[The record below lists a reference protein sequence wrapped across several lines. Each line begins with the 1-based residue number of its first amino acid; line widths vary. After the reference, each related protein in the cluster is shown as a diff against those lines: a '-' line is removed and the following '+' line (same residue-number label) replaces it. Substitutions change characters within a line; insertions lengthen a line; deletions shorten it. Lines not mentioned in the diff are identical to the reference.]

1 MSGRAHPYSPNSK
14 EDKNSPTDHEL
25 KMFTRKPT
33 GHRRGEPPPL
43 ARPTDPTFPETFETQ
58 PIDTLVIITCH
69 SDACESVTGLCFNK
83 PTFQTPYDLLFPSNY
98 GRPTITYGSFFDVAR
113 NLFGNI
119 RGSFL
124 GRDAPFD
131 GGVLTRAIYATVAV
145 EKLGKD
151 PTGEWLGRY
160 GTLGRSTNL
169 KYHKINDTVSNLNMF
184 GPGTSEA
191 QDVNGVY
198 VFPMGRDSYG
208 VPILGSDKEI
218 RDEYNIL
225 NKPEILAQL
234 GIQKNTDA
242 PEVVRPGV
250 FYYPNR
256 TYLRTNG
263 DPITLEY
270 LLNRLTQLFPPEGT
284 LVLPLTC
291 RVLEGAPREG
301 MSIVS
306 PTGSQ
311 FSLNSPSTNSSDTP
325 SSTSSQQSFKSFFS
339 SPDDSPTSSHTS
351 LSFGHFA
358 PASPP
363 ASPGGGKTRRHI
375 RHRHRHKLTKK
386 YRSRSRSRLKSRS
399 RTKPKSTKKRGRK

>member
-69 SDACESVTGLCFNK
+69 SDACESVAGLCFDK
-83 PTFQTPYDLLFPSNY
+83 PTFQTPYDLLFTANY

-198 VFPMGRDSYG
+198 VFKMGRGSYG
-208 VPILGSDKEI
+208 VPGLGIDDKI
-218 RDEYNIL
+218 RELNIL

-234 GIQKNTDA
+234 GIQKNT
-242 PEVVRPGV
+242 
-250 FYYPNR
+250 
-256 TYLRTNG
+256 
-263 DPITLEY
+263 
-270 LLNRLTQLFPPEGT
+270 
-284 LVLPLTC
+284 
-291 RVLEGAPREG
+291 
-301 MSIVS
+301 
-306 PTGSQ
+306 
-311 FSLNSPSTNSSDTP
+311 
-325 SSTSSQQSFKSFFS
+325 
-339 SPDDSPTSSHTS
+339 
-351 LSFGHFA
+351 
-358 PASPP
+358 
-363 ASPGGGKTRRHI
+363 
-375 RHRHRHKLTKK
+375 
-386 YRSRSRSRLKSRS
+386 
-399 RTKPKSTKKRGRK
+399 